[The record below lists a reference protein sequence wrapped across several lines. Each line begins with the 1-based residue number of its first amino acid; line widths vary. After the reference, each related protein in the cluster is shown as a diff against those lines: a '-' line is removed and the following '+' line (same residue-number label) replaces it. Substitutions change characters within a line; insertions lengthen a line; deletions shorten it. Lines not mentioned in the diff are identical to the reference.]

1 MSILWETKEVLSWNN
16 NPSVQPIPSLFIQ
29 ALELCHKY
37 QLQKIFYNKGLKEN
51 AQQFS
56 DMIHYLS
63 VTQPVETE
71 KSNIVYYKVL
81 DAIADQK
88 DTLIHG
94 LHSTFIDKRGLPYLL
109 IDD

>member
-1 MSILWETKEVLSWNN
+1 MRPLNCVTNINYK
-16 NPSVQPIPSLFIQ
+16 
-29 ALELCHKY
+29 
-37 QLQKIFYNKGLKEN
+37 KIFYNKGLKEN

-94 LHSTFIDKRGLPYLL
+94 INSTYIDKRGLPYLL
-109 IDD
+109 IDDYIGQSDNYLCLQ

>member
-1 MSILWETKEVLSWNN
+1 MRPLNCVTNINYK
-16 NPSVQPIPSLFIQ
+16 
-29 ALELCHKY
+29 
-37 QLQKIFYNKGLKEN
+37 KIFYNKGLKEN

-81 DAIADQK
+81 DAIADK
-88 DTLIHG
+88 KYTLTYILHD
-94 LHSTFIDKRGLPYLL
+94 LHSTFIDKRGLLYLL